1 MRGKMG
7 DNKLRLMMTQG
18 EELMFKRYML
28 VLAVSILIILS
39 SCGFPIQKGLSSEAE
54 AKSLSAVFKR
64 VNPAVVVIIT
74 QEHAY
79 SDVLPGVKV
88 TKKGLGSGVVISKDG
103 LVMTAAHVVHV
114 ADEVAVHFLN
124 GESVKAKVVGASS
137 QADVAM
143 VKLEHIPDNMV
154 VAELGDSNM
163 LDIGEEVFV
172 VGAPYG
178 IDHTLTVGYM
188 SGRRK
193 PQGVCDNLVP
203 IEFLQT
209 DASINKGNSGG
220 PMFSMEGKVIG
231 IVSHILSRS
240 GGSDGVG
247 FAASINTA
255 RDMLL
260 DKQSFWAGLE
270 GYLLSG
276 SLAEAFNLPQESGLL
291 VQRVAQDS
299 PAQEL
304 GLRPGMIPV
313 QISGDK
319 LLIGGDIILE
329 VQGTPISSSVEET
342 CQIRN
347 TMWESAKLESID
359 MKVLRGGEIVK
370 LSVSQ

>member
-1 MRGKMG
+1 
-7 DNKLRLMMTQG
+7 
-18 EELMFKRYML
+18 
-28 VLAVSILIILS
+28 
-39 SCGFPIQKGLSSEAE
+39 
-54 AKSLSAVFKR
+54 
-64 VNPAVVVIIT
+64 
-74 QEHAY
+74 
-79 SDVLPGVKV
+79 
-88 TKKGLGSGVVISKDG
+88 
-103 LVMTAAHVVHV
+103 MTAAHVVHV
-114 ADEVAVHFLN
+114 ADELSVHFLD
-124 GESVKAKVVGASS
+124 GQAVKARVVGASS
-137 QADVAM
+137 QADVALL
-143 VKLEHIPDNMV
+143 KLEHVPDNMV
-154 VAELGDSNM
+154 VAELGNSSM

-220 PMFSMEGKVIG
+220 PMFSMEGKVVG

-260 DKQSFWAGLE
+260 EKQSFWAGLE

-276 SLAEAFNLPQESGLL
+276 PLAEAFNLPQESGLL

-313 QISGDK
+313 QIGGDK

-347 TMWESAKLESID
+347 TMWESAKLESIE
-359 MKVLRGGEIVK
+359 MKVLRRGVTVK
-370 LSVSQ
+370 LPMSQ